1 MIFPAQDGG
10 EQEVQEGEQGEE
22 EGEGDEAHQ
31 GRDGLADREY
41 KVKWMMVI
49 ALVMMMTIDM
59 VN

>member
-1 MIFPAQDGG
+1 MVFAAQDGG

-22 EGEGDEAHQ
+22 EGEGNEAHQ